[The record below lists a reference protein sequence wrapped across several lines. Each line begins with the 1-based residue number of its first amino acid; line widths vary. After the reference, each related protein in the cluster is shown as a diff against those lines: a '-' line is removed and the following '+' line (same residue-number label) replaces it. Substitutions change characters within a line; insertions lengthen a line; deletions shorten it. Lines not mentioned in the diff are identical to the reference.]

1 MNNICVF
8 CGSNNGSSSIYR
20 KKAVELGGVL
30 VKNNIR
36 LIYGGANVG
45 IMKIIA
51 DEVMKNGGEAYGV
64 ITEFLAQKHLTQ
76 KNITK
81 LIMVDTMLERKDK
94 MSELAD
100 GFIALPGGFGT
111 MDELFETLTSAQ
123 LGFSEK
129 PIGVLNINGF
139 YDSLFVLL
147 DNMVK
152 EKLLLEPHRKML
164 LSSESPEELITMMK
178 NYKAPKVG
186 KWIEKIIAEN

>member
-8 CGSNNGSSSIYR
+8 CGSNNGNSIVYR
-20 KKAVELGGVL
+20 EKAIELGREL

-45 IMKIIA
+45 LMKIIA
-51 DEVMKNGGEAYGV
+51 EEVMKNGGEVYGV
-64 ITEFLAQKHLTQ
+64 ITEFLAQKHLTPT
-76 KNITK
+76 NITK
-81 LIMVDTMLERKDK
+81 LIKVDTMLERKDK

-100 GFIALPGGFGT
+100 GFIAMPGGFGT

-123 LGFSEK
+123 LGFSDK

-139 YDSLFVLL
+139 YDSLFTLL
-147 DNMVK
+147 DNMVE
-152 EKLLLEPHRKML
+152 EKLLLSAHRQML
-164 LSSESPEELITMMK
+164 LTSNSPEELITMMK

>member
-1 MNNICVF
+1 MDNICVF
-8 CGSNNGSSSIYR
+8 CGSNNGNSLIYR
-20 KKAVELGGVL
+20 ERAIELGKVL

-45 IMKIIA
+45 LMKIIA
-51 DEVMKNGGEAYGV
+51 DEVMKNGGEAFGV
-64 ITEFLAQKHLTQ
+64 ITEFFAQKHLTQ

-100 GFIALPGGFGT
+100 GFITLPGGYGT

-123 LGFSEK
+123 LGFSDK
-129 PIGVLNINGF
+129 PVGVLNINGF

-147 DNMVK
+147 DNMVN
-152 EKLLLEPHRKML
+152 EKLLLPAHRQML
-164 LSSESPEELITMMK
+164 LTSDSPNKLIAMMK

-186 KWIEKIIAEN
+186 KWIDKIIAEN

>member
-8 CGSNNGSSSIYR
+8 CGSNNGNSSIYR
-20 KKAVELGGVL
+20 EQAAELGSVL
-30 VKNNIR
+30 VKNNIK

-45 IMKIIA
+45 LMKIIA

-100 GFIALPGGFGT
+100 GFIAMPGGFGT
-111 MDELFETLTSAQ
+111 MDELFEILTSAQ
-123 LGFSEK
+123 LGFSDK

-152 EKLLLEPHRKML
+152 EKLLLSVHRKML
-164 LSSESPEELITMMK
+164 LTSDSPEELITMMK